1 MNDRIWHIDR
11 GGPSRRVLIVGG
23 DDVHKRIDLMTAL
36 SDRFR
41 FAGAG
46 SDLRRADDFVQAGF
60 PFIYYPMDRGT
71 NPLSDARSYWFLRRV
86 IRRLQP
92 DLVHAFATKPAVWGR
107 LAAAG
112 AGVPVVIGT
121 LPGLGSLY
129 SRNDF
134 VTRLVRAVYQPLQRR
149 ACHLSDLTI
158 FQNEGDLRQF
168 VEGGVVPAGR
178 TAIIPGSGVR
188 TDLLNPTKLNNQAAR
203 AVRRELGAGDG
214 DVVVTMIS
222 RIIRSKG
229 VLEFARAS
237 QLLRESHPS
246 ARFVLVG
253 PDDQSSLDRLSPR
266 DLDEV
271 RESVEWL
278 GERSDVRAIYGA
290 SDVFVLPSLYR
301 EGVPRVLLEAA
312 SMGLPLV
319 TTRSP
324 GCEAVVDDGGNG
336 ILVEAGDVEEL
347 ARAVGSLVAQPM
359 LRRRFAQASRE
370 IAVRHFDLRVVVEA
384 TAQHYERLLEAAG
397 RPRGANVRRGG
408 QGNLYDPGQ
417 SHTGALK
424 STGTTGPTQ
433 SG

>member
-1 MNDRIWHIDR
+1 MAR

-46 SDLRRADDFVQAGF
+46 SDLRRTDDFVQAGF

-71 NPLSDARSYWFLRRV
+71 NPWSDVRSYWFLRRV

-129 SRNDF
+129 SRNDLR
-134 VTRLVRAVYQPLQRR
+134 TRVVRTVYQPLQRR
-149 ACHLSDLTI
+149 ACHGSDLTI

-168 VEGGVVPAGR
+168 VEASVVPAGR

-188 TDLLNPTKLNNQAAR
+188 TDLLDPTKLDHHAAK
-203 AVRRELGAGDG
+203 ALRREVGAGEQ
-214 DVVVTMIS
+214 DVVVTMMS

-229 VLEFARAS
+229 VMEFARAA
-237 QLLRESHPS
+237 QLLRESHPT

-253 PDDQSSLDRLSPR
+253 PDDQNSLDRLSPR
-266 DLDEV
+266 DLEEV
-271 RESVEWL
+271 QESVQWL
-278 GERSDVRAIYGA
+278 GERSDVMAIYGA
-290 SDVFVLPSLYR
+290 TDVFVLPSLYR

-324 GCEAVVDDGGNG
+324 GCEAVVDEGRNG
-336 ILVEAGDVEEL
+336 MLIEAGDVEGL
-347 ARAVGSLVAQPM
+347 ARSVGSLVAQPV
-359 LRRRFAQASRE
+359 LRKRFSRE
-370 IAVRHFDLRVVVEA
+370 SRDIAVRHFDLKVVVDA
-384 TAQHYERLLEAAG
+384 TASHYDRLLAAAG
-397 RPRGANVRRGG
+397 RPRGTEVRRGG
-408 QGNLYDPGQ
+408 PGSHGAPGQ
-417 SHTGALK
+417 SHTDALK
-424 STGTTGPTQ
+424 RTGTTGPTQ

>member
-1 MNDRIWHIDR
+1 MSDRIWHIDR

-23 DDVHKRIDLMTAL
+23 DDVHKRIDLMKAL

-129 SRNDF
+129 SRNDL
-134 VTRLVRAVYQPLQRR
+134 VTRIVRTVYQPLQRR
-149 ACHLSDLTI
+149 ACHASDLTI

-168 VEGGVVPAGR
+168 AEAGVVPAGR
-178 TAIIPGSGVR
+178 TAVISGSGVR
-188 TDLLNPTKLNNQAAR
+188 TDRLDPAKLNKQAAQ
-203 AVRRELGAGDG
+203 AVRREVGARDG
-214 DVVVTMIS
+214 DVVVTMMS

-229 VLEFARAS
+229 VMEFARAA

-271 RESVEWL
+271 RESVQWL

-290 SDVFVLPSLYR
+290 TDVFVLPSLYR

-324 GCEAVVDDGGNG
+324 GCEAVVDEGRNG
-336 ILVEAGDVEEL
+336 VLIHAGDVEDL
-347 ARAVGSLVAQPM
+347 ARAVGSLVAQPV
-359 LRRRFAQASRE
+359 LRKRFAQESRK
-370 IAVRHFDLRVVVEA
+370 IAVRHFDLTVVVDA
-384 TAQHYERLLEAAG
+384 TAQHYERLLAAAG
-397 RPRGANVRRGG
+397 RPRGADVRRGG
-408 QGNLYDPGQ
+408 QGNLNTPGQ
-417 SHTGALK
+417 THTGDLK